1 MSFLSKFS
9 SVADIVRKV
18 VDMVY
23 SFFKKRTD
31 KCRELQRKIE
41 LCERELATALRDGR
55 VTDANRLAWERRK
68 LYERYNGC
76 PEDIV
81 ADSDE

>member
-1 MSFLSKFS
+1 MSFFSKFS

-41 LCERELATALRDGR
+41 LTERELSKALRDGR
-55 VTDANRLAWERRK
+55 VTDANRLALERRK
-68 LYERYNGC
+68 LYEKYNGC
-76 PEDIV
+76 PDSIPE
-81 ADSDE
+81 DSDE

>member
-1 MSFLSKFS
+1 MSFFSKFS

-23 SFFKKRTD
+23 SFFRRRTD
-31 KCRELQRKIE
+31 KCRELRRRIE
-41 LCERELATALRDGR
+41 LCERELAAALRDGR
-55 VTDANRLAWERRK
+55 VTDANRLAWERRR

-76 PEDIV
+76 PDGIV